1 MFIRDL
7 AQRGLPC
14 QVLNLRSSHFRK
26 LNMIGNFTRM
36 HTLNLDFSASLT
48 NFREDCFTCM
58 PNLKF
63 LSLCETRITNLWT
76 TTAALAK
83 LPSLVELRFQNFL
96 QDDEVRKHASSDRMN
111 DYWDSDH
118 TENSSHDEAP
128 SVSGENILYRRFNE
142 EDQYLNDTDMNIDM
156 SSETED
162 SSDDS
167 EVDFSSQDRETSFME
182 LLPDVPP
189 GWEDMVNLQNEVYC
203 YYFYIIATYVS

>member
-1 MFIRDL
+1 MHSFPLDVFFRNL
-7 AQRGLPC
+7 AQHGIPC

-36 HTLNLDFSASLT
+36 HSLNLDFSASLT
-48 NFREDCFTCM
+48 NFREDCFTSM

-63 LSLCETRITNLWT
+63 LSLCETRIINLWT

-96 QDDEVRKHASSDRMN
+96 QDNEVRKHAASDRRT
-111 DYWDSDH
+111 DYWESDR
-118 TENSSHDEAP
+118 TETSIHDEAP
-128 SVSGENILYRRFNE
+128 SVSGENIMYRLFNE
-142 EDQYLNDTDMNIDM
+142 EDQYMNNTDMDLDV

-182 LLPDVPP
+182 LLPDAPP
-189 GWEDMVNLQNEVYC
+189 GWEDLVNLQNEVYHN
-203 YYFYIIATYVS
+203 